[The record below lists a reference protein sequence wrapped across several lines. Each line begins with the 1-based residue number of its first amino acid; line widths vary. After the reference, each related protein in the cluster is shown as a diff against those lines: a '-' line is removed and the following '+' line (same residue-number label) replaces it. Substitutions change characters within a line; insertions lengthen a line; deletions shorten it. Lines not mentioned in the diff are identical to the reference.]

1 MRLPEEAAQEPASEG
16 EAGLPA
22 LPESG
27 EDLTVQQAFELAVEV
42 QKRGYLQNA
51 DQIYIRVIEAAPDHL
66 DAMHF
71 MGLGR
76 YRMGRRADG
85 IELVSHVVARD
96 PTNIHACNN
105 LANML
110 TEAGRLEEARRL
122 YEKVIAQSPEFPAAH
137 ANLGAVLRKQ
147 LDLEGAE
154 AAFRRSLELDP
165 DHAPALHNLGSLLW
179 DLDRIEEALGFYQRA
194 LVLMPFDAESY
205 KRIGASLAVLGRVE
219 EALAVYER
227 WAQLEPNNELPRHMI
242 AACNQQEVPARA
254 SDAFVKDTFDRF
266 AESFDTV
273 LGRLFYRAPQLV
285 ASAVEAVLGPPS
297 GSEATR
303 DVLDAGAG
311 TGLCGPSLRPYARR
325 LVGMDLSAKMLAK
338 AEARGVYDELATAE
352 LTEYMRAHP
361 GAFDVVVSAD
371 TLCYFGVLDDAF
383 AAAAAAL
390 RPGGHLV
397 FTVER
402 IPPDEAGESGESGKQ
417 GAQHR
422 LNPHGRYSHAEDYV
436 RRALARAG
444 FGVVKIDRATLRLEN
459 RTPVDGM
466 VVTARAGG

>member
-1 MRLPEEAAQEPASEG
+1 MRSPEQGADEPASEG
-16 EAGLPA
+16 EAGLPG
-22 LPESG
+22 LPASG

-96 PTNIHACNN
+96 PTNIHASNN

-110 TEAGRLEEARRL
+110 MEGGRLDEARRL
-122 YEKVIAQSPEFPAAH
+122 YEKVIAQSPKFPAAH

-147 LDLEGAE
+147 LELDAAE
-154 AAFRRSLELDP
+154 ASFRRSLELDP
-165 DHAPALHNLGSLLW
+165 NHAPALHNLASLLW
-179 DLDRIEEALGFYQRA
+179 DVDRIEEALGFYQRA
-194 LVLMPFDAESY
+194 LVLMPFDTESY
-205 KRIGASLAVLGRVE
+205 KRIGASLAVLGRVD
-219 EALAVYER
+219 EALAVYQR
-227 WAQLEPNNELPRHMI
+227 WSELEPNNELPRHMI
-242 AACNQQEVPARA
+242 AACNQQDVPTRA
-254 SDAFVKDTFDRF
+254 SDAFVTDTFDRF

-285 ASAVEAVLGPPS
+285 ASAVEAVLGAPDAR
-297 GSEATR
+297 GAAGTVEATR

-338 AEARGVYDELATAE
+338 AEARGVYDELVAGE
-352 LTEYMRAHP
+352 LTAYMHAHP
-361 GAFDVVVSAD
+361 GAFDLVVSAD
-371 TLCYFGVLDDAF
+371 TLCYFGVLDGAF
-383 AAAAAAL
+383 AAAASSL

-402 IPPDEAGESGESGKQ
+402 IPPEDGGD
-417 GAQHR
+417 HR
-422 LNPHGRYSHAEDYV
+422 LNPHGRYTHSEDYV
-436 RRALARAG
+436 RRELARAG
-444 FGVVKIDRATLRLEN
+444 FAVVKIDRATLRLEN
-459 RTPVDGM
+459 RTPVDGL
-466 VVTARAGG
+466 VVTARAGA

>member
-1 MRLPEEAAQEPASEG
+1 MAPDAGDRGGGAGEGAASSATPAPVVEADGRLAS
-16 EAGLPA
+16 LPA
-22 LPESG
+22 SG
-27 EDLTVQQAFELAVEV
+27 EDLTVQQAFELAMEV

-110 TEAGRLEEARRL
+110 TEAGRLDEARRL
-122 YEKVIAQSPEFPAAH
+122 YEKVIAQSPKFPAAH

-147 LDLEGAE
+147 LDLDGAE

-165 DHAPALHNLGSLLW
+165 DHAPALHNLASLLW
-179 DLDRIEEALGFYQRA
+179 DIDRMEEALGFYQRA
-194 LVLMPFDAESY
+194 LVLMPFDGESY
-205 KRIGASLAVLGRVE
+205 KRIGASLAVLGRVD
-219 EALAVYER
+219 EALAVYQR
-227 WAQLEPNNELPRHMI
+227 WAELDPTNELPRHMI
-242 AACNQQEVPARA
+242 AACNQQDIPARA
-254 SDAFVKDTFDRF
+254 SDAFVTDTFDRF

-285 ASAVEAVLGPPS
+285 ASAVEAVLGAADDARGPR
-297 GSEATR
+297 GIEATR

-325 LVGMDLSAKMLAK
+325 LVGMDLSARMLAK
-338 AEARGVYDELATAE
+338 AQARGVYDELVTSE
-352 LTEYMRAHP
+352 LTAYMRAHP
-361 GAFDVVVSAD
+361 GAFDLVVSAD
-371 TLCYFGVLDDAF
+371 TLCYFGVLGDAL
-383 AAAAAAL
+383 AAAASTL
-390 RPGGHLV
+390 RAGGHLI

-402 IPPDEAGESGESGKQ
+402 IPPRTAPTTASTRTAATATPRTTCDASWR
-417 GAQHR
+417 R
-422 LNPHGRYSHAEDYV
+422 L
-436 RRALARAG
+436 ALAS
-444 FGVVKIDRATLRLEN
+444 
-459 RTPVDGM
+459 
-466 VVTARAGG
+466 

>member
-1 MRLPEEAAQEPASEG
+1 MTTDPDDQAGAADLP
-16 EAGLPA
+16 GLPA
-22 LPESG
+22 SG

-42 QKRGYLQNA
+42 QKRGYLQDA

-85 IELVSHVVARD
+85 IELVSHVVTRD

-110 TEAGRLEEARRL
+110 TEAGRLDEARRL
-122 YEKVIAQSPEFPAAH
+122 YEKVIAQNPKFAAAH

-147 LDLEGAE
+147 LELDAAE

-165 DHAPALHNLGSLLW
+165 EHAPALHNLASLLW
-179 DLDRIEEALGFYQRA
+179 DVDRMEEALGFYQRA
-194 LVLMPFDAESY
+194 LVLMPFDGESY

-227 WAQLEPNNELPRHMI
+227 WSQLEPNNELPRHMI
-242 AACNQQEVPARA
+242 AACNQEDVPGRA
-254 SDAFVKDTFDRF
+254 SDLFVTDTFDRF
-266 AESFDTV
+266 AESFDAV
-273 LGRLFYRAPQLV
+273 LGRLFYRAPLLV
-285 ASAVEAVLGPPS
+285 ASAVAAALDRPDAPGMPGAHEI
-297 GSEATR
+297 EATR

-311 TGLCGPSLRPYARR
+311 TGLCGPSLRPYAKR

-338 AEARGVYDELATAE
+338 AEARGVYDELVTGE
-352 LTEYMRAHP
+352 LTAYMGAHP
-361 GAFDVVVSAD
+361 GAFDLVVSAD
-371 TLCYFGVLDDAF
+371 TLCYFGVLDQAF
-383 AAAAAAL
+383 AAAASTL
-390 RPGGHLV
+390 RPGGLLV

-402 IPPDEAGESGESGKQ
+402 IPPEEDAL
-417 GAQHR
+417 HR
-422 LNPHGRYSHAEDYV
+422 LNPHGRYSHSEAYV
-436 RRALARAG
+436 RRELAAAG

-459 RTPVDGM
+459 RTPVDGL
-466 VVTARAGG
+466 VVTARAGA